1 MHCNLDLVRVA
12 MLFYL
17 HSNIY
22 SIMKNILFAAALL
35 ALFGCGG
42 HSHKNDAH
50 EHEHPV
56 LNATKYSSSI
66 ELFVQY
72 DELVAGHKA
81 SVVAYVT
88 ELPSFKPFDGGA
100 IGVALKAGENNIAI
114 TVEPQS
120 KGVYGFTLS
129 PTEAAVGNL
138 VFTIDDREYPI
149 HVHVECGHDHE
160 EGHAHSHG
168 DAHNHG
174 EAHKELSHGESGHT
188 AHAGHA
194 HNHDAAAH
202 SHENNISFSKEQSW
216 KIDFATAPAATSTFA
231 GAVKVAAQVTATPD
245 NFTTLVASASGKVQF
260 AGNVVAGKAV
270 RAGEPLFV
278 LLGGNVTD
286 NDAAVKFAAAESN
299 YSVAK
304 SDFER
309 KAALYKENIVSRRD
323 YEAAEAAYKQAA
335 AVYESMKRSYSA
347 GEVSIKSSIGG
358 YVASLLVANG
368 DYVQAGTPLAVIQR
382 DGDMNISAELPVRYA
397 QMLKNV
403 ATINVELPGGKAYAM
418 DEIGARLTA
427 VGSSVNNCAM
437 VPVTVT
443 ARHTGDVLAG
453 SIVTLHLAAEGDIP
467 HVVVPGTA
475 LVEEMGNFFVFVQH
489 TPVSFEKREVEVG
502 ATDGVH
508 VQLLKGVKAGERVVT
523 KGGVSLKLS
532 QGAAALD
539 PHAGHVH

>member
-1 MHCNLDLVRVA
+1 
-12 MLFYL
+12 
-17 HSNIY
+17 
-22 SIMKNILFAAALL
+22 MKNILFAAALL
-35 ALFGCGG
+35 ALLGCAE
-42 HSHKNDAH
+42 HSRQHEAH
-50 EHEHPV
+50 EHDHPV
-56 LNATKYSSSI
+56 LSATKYSSSV

-72 DELVAGHKA
+72 DELVAGHNA
-81 SVVAYVT
+81 SAVAYVT

-100 IGVALKAGENNIAI
+100 IGVALKAGGNNI
-114 TVEPQS
+114 TMNVEPQS
-120 KGVYGFTLS
+120 KGVYSFTLS

-138 VFTIDDREYPI
+138 VFTIGGQEYPV
-149 HVHVECGHDHE
+149 HVHVDCGHNHE
-160 EGHAHSHG
+160 HNEHV
-168 DAHNHG
+168 HNHG
-174 EAHKELSHGESGHT
+174 EHSHAAHEEHSHNDHAHGEHSHS
-188 AHAGHA
+188 HEP
-194 HNHDAAAH
+194 AAH

-216 KIDFATAPAATSTFA
+216 KIDFATAPATTSTFA

-260 AGNVVAGKAV
+260 SGNVVAGKAV
-270 RAGEPLFV
+270 RAGEQLFV
-278 LLGGNVTD
+278 LQGGDVTD
-286 NDAAVKFAAAESN
+286 NDASVKFAAAESN

-304 SDFER
+304 NDFER
-309 KAALYKENIVSRRD
+309 MSALYKENIVSRRD
-323 YEAAEAAYKQAA
+323 YEAADAAYKQAS

-347 GEVSIKSSIGG
+347 GEVSIKSSIAG

-397 QMLKNV
+397 SMLKNV
-403 ATINVELPGGKAYAM
+403 TTINVELPCGKVYEM
-418 DEIGARLTA
+418 SEIGARLTA
-427 VGSSVNNCAM
+427 VGSSVNSCAM

-453 SIVTLHLAAEGDIP
+453 SIVTLHLAAEGGAS
-467 HVVVPGTA
+467 HVVVPRTA

-489 TPVSFEKREVEVG
+489 TPISFEKREVQVG
-502 ATDGVH
+502 ATDGVR

>member
-1 MHCNLDLVRVA
+1 
-12 MLFYL
+12 
-17 HSNIY
+17 
-22 SIMKNILFAAALL
+22 MKNIFFAAALL
-35 ALFGCGG
+35 ALFGCAG
-42 HSHKNDAH
+42 HSHQHEAH

-56 LNATKYSSSI
+56 LSAVKYSSSV

-81 SVVAYVT
+81 SAVAYVT

-100 IGVALKAGENNIAI
+100 IGVTLKAGGNNISMS
-114 TVEPQS
+114 VEPQS
-120 KGVYGFTLS
+120 KGVYNFTLS

-138 VFTIDDREYPI
+138 VFTIGGQEYPV
-149 HVHVECGHDHE
+149 HVHVGCGHNHE
-160 EGHAHSHG
+160 HNEHVHNHG
-168 DAHNHG
+168 DAHVHATHEEHSHNDHAHG
-174 EAHKELSHGESGHT
+174 EHSHSHEP
-188 AHAGHA
+188 
-194 HNHDAAAH
+194 AAH

-216 KIDFATAPAATSTFA
+216 KIDFATAPATTSTFA

-260 AGNVVAGKAV
+260 AGNVVAGKPV

-278 LLGGNVTD
+278 LQGGDVTD
-286 NDAAVKFAAAESN
+286 NDASVKFAAAESS

-309 KAALYKENIVSRRD
+309 KEALYKENIVSRRD
-323 YEAAEAAYKQAA
+323 YEAAEAAYKQTA

-347 GEVSIKSSIGG
+347 GEVSIKSSIAG

-397 QMLKNV
+397 SMLKNV
-403 ATINVELPGGKAYAM
+403 STINVELPCGKVYAM
-418 DEIGARLTA
+418 NEIGARLTA
-427 VGSSVNNCAM
+427 AGSSVNNCAM
-437 VPVTVT
+437 LPVTVT

-453 SIVTLHLAAEGDIP
+453 SIVTLHLAAEGGAA
-467 HVVVPGTA
+467 HVVVPRTA

-489 TPVSFEKREVEVG
+489 TPISFEKREVQVG
-502 ATDGVH
+502 ATDGVQ

>member
-1 MHCNLDLVRVA
+1 
-12 MLFYL
+12 
-17 HSNIY
+17 
-22 SIMKNILFAAALL
+22 MKNILFAAALL
-35 ALFGCGG
+35 ALLGCAE
-42 HSHKNDAH
+42 HSHQHEAH
-50 EHEHPV
+50 EHDHPV
-56 LNATKYSSSI
+56 LSATKYSSSV

-72 DELVAGHKA
+72 DELVAGHNA
-81 SVVAYVT
+81 SAVAYVT

-100 IGVALKAGENNIAI
+100 IGVVLKAGGNNI
-114 TVEPQS
+114 TMNVEPQS
-120 KGVYGFTLS
+120 KGVYSFTLS

-138 VFTIDDREYPI
+138 VFTIGGQEYPV
-149 HVHVECGHDHE
+149 HVHVGCGHNHAHGEHSDNHNDAHSHATHE
-160 EGHAHSHG
+160 QHSHEGHSHNEHTHSGHAHSE
-168 DAHNHG
+168 HNHSH
-174 EAHKELSHGESGHT
+174 EA
-188 AHAGHA
+188 AP
-194 HNHDAAAH
+194 H

-216 KIDFATAPAATSTFA
+216 KIDFATAPATTSTFA

-270 RAGEPLFV
+270 RAGEQLFV
-278 LLGGNVTD
+278 LQGGDVTD
-286 NDAAVKFAAAESN
+286 NDASVKFAAAESN

-304 SDFER
+304 NDFER
-309 KAALYKENIVSRRD
+309 MSALYKENIVSRRD
-323 YEAAEAAYKQAA
+323 YEAAEAAYKQAS

-347 GEVSIKSSIGG
+347 GEVSIKSSIAG

-397 QMLKNV
+397 SMLKNV
-403 ATINVELPGGKAYAM
+403 TTINVELPCGKVYAM
-418 DEIGARLTA
+418 NEIGARLTA
-427 VGSSVNNCAM
+427 VGSSVNSCAM

-453 SIVTLHLAAEGDIP
+453 SIVTLHLAAEGGAA
-467 HVVVPGTA
+467 HVVVPRTA

-489 TPVSFEKREVEVG
+489 TPISFEKREVQVG
-502 ATDGVH
+502 ATDGVQ